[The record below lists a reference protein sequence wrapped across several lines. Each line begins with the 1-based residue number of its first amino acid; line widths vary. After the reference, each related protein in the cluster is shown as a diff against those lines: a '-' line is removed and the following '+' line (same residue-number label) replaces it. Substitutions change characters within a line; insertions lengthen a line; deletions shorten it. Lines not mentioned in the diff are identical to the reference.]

1 MVMGRQFSEEPNGS
15 EWFDLIEAERES
27 AVLQERRRFADEL
40 HDVVASSLQA
50 AILHLIEARQS
61 LPPGLAP
68 ALRAIAAAEE
78 HIRCCWAD
86 ARRCAAALRPAAL
99 EEHGLT
105 GALSDFVARL
115 CDVSDT
121 QITFSTSGSP
131 RSLPEAAELALL
143 RAGQEAVT
151 NALRHASAQT
161 ISVELSYD
169 ADAVRLDVTDN
180 GMGFDLSNTV
190 PGSGLLAMRHR
201 AEHLGAVLSIL
212 TEPSHGT
219 EVIVTVPHPND
230 QSESAEPRS
239 RDAAELFLG

>member
-1 MVMGRQFSEEPNGS
+1 MAVGRHIPEEPNRSG
-15 EWFDLIEAERES
+15 WMDLIDAERES
-27 AVLQERRRFADEL
+27 AILQERRRFADEL

-61 LPPGLAP
+61 LPPGHTP

-86 ARRCAAALRPAAL
+86 ARRSAAALRPAAL
-99 EEHGLT
+99 EEHGLS
-105 GALSDFVARL
+105 GALSAYVARL
-115 CDVSDT
+115 SDVSDT

-201 AEHLGAVLSIL
+201 AQHLGAELSIL

-219 EVIVTVPHPND
+219 EVIVTLPHSHP
-230 QSESAEPRS
+230 QGEPAEPLS
-239 RDAAELFLG
+239 RHAAEVFLG